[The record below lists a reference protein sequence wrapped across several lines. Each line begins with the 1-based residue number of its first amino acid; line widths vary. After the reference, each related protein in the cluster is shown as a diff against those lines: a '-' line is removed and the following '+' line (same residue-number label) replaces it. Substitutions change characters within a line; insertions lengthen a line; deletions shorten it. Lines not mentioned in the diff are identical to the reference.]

1 LGLRVIARTKPDA
14 SLVHGMVRA
23 ATAPPAAR
31 AVTAVH
37 EQPPADRDE
46 IEGQLR
52 AWMTASLDGDGGAH
66 RRLLGALSGHLRV
79 YFARRLGAGAAEV
92 EDLVQ
97 ETLLAVHLKRSSY
110 DRSLPFTPWVY
121 AVARYKLVDYFRR
134 SRRRVHVPLEDAGSL
149 LDQDNPEE
157 GGVRTDLERLL
168 GQLPERQR
176 ALVEEVKIQGFS
188 VEEAARRR
196 GVTAVSAR
204 VMLHR
209 SLQWLNRAVRDEDR

>member
-1 LGLRVIARTKPDA
+1 
-14 SLVHGMVRA
+14 M
-23 ATAPPAAR
+23 
-31 AVTAVH
+31 TAVH
-37 EQPPADRDE
+37 VEAPAKDE
-46 IEGQLR
+46 VERQLR
-52 AWMTASLDGDGGAH
+52 AWMTASLDGDAAAH
-66 RRLLGALSGHLRV
+66 RHLLGALSGYLRA
-79 YFARRLGAGAAEV
+79 YFARRLGAGDAEV

-110 DRSLPFTPWVY
+110 DRALPFTPWVY

-134 SRRRVHVPLEDAGSL
+134 SRRRAHIPLEDAGTL
-149 LDQDNPEE
+149 LGEDDPEE
-157 GGVRTDLERLL
+157 GAVRTDLERLL

>member
-1 LGLRVIARTKPDA
+1 MAGYDQGPF
-14 SLVHGMVRA
+14 G
-23 ATAPPAAR
+23 
-31 AVTAVH
+31 
-37 EQPPADRDE
+37 RDE
-46 IEGQLR
+46 IERQLR
-52 AWMTASLDGDGGAH
+52 AWMIASLDGDGAAH
-66 RRLLGALSGHLRV
+66 RRLLGALSGYLRG
-79 YFARRLGAGAAEV
+79 YFARRLGAGAADI

-110 DRSLPFTPWVY
+110 DRSLLFTPWVY

-134 SRRRVHVPLEDAGSL
+134 SRRRVHVPLEDAGEL
-149 LDQDNPEE
+149 LGADDPED
-157 GGVRTDLERLL
+157 GAVRTDLERLL
-168 GQLPERQR
+168 GRLPERHR
-176 ALVEEVKIQGFS
+176 ALVEEVKIQGYS